1 MSEHDE
7 IRKSLAL
14 AAAGALGEAEER
26 RVLSHAR
33 TCAECSQEME
43 SWQSIAAG
51 LRRLPTPQPSPA
63 LIQRTRAIA
72 EARLEEEVEAR
83 WQRSVMIFVV
93 TFAWVL
99 TIVSWPLVR
108 FVTGGL
114 LDLLHTDL
122 NRTWMSFAGSMTL
135 VWLTGGT
142 AAVLLSLRQR
152 RERRLA

>member
-7 IRKSLAL
+7 IRKLLAL
-14 AAAGALGEAEER
+14 AVAGALDEAEEM

-33 TCAECSQEME
+33 ACTECSREME
-43 SWQSIAAG
+43 SWQSLSAG

-72 EARLEEEVEAR
+72 EARLEEEAESR
-83 WQRSVMIFVV
+83 WQRSLMIFVV

-99 TIVSWPLVR
+99 TIVSWPLMR

-114 LDLLHTDL
+114 LNLLHTDL
-122 NRTWMSFAGSMTL
+122 NRTWITFAGSMTL

>member
-1 MSEHDE
+1 MTEHDE
-7 IRKSLAL
+7 IRNLLAL
-14 AAAGALGEAEER
+14 AAAGGLDEAEEH

-33 TCAECSQEME
+33 TCGECSKEME
-43 SWQSIAAG
+43 SWQLLAAG
-51 LRRLPTPQPSPA
+51 LRRLPTPQPSAA

-72 EARLEEEVEAR
+72 EARLEEAAEAR
-83 WQRSVMIFVV
+83 WQRNVMIFVV

-108 FVTGGL
+108 LATSGMEGL
-114 LDLLHTDL
+114 LDVHL
-122 NRTWMSFAGSMTL
+122 NQSWISFACVTAL

-142 AAVLLSLRQR
+142 AAVLLALNQR